1 MIFQANRLQLLSG
14 NDFILN
20 MGKIDKQKEWVG
32 VWKIALFFL
41 LGSEF
46 GLISFIFN
54 SFDKLSEIKLILLT
68 ISLLVLAVAIIVTAL
83 YLKKEID
90 KLEDIND

>member
-1 MIFQANRLQLLSG
+1 
-14 NDFILN
+14 
-20 MGKIDKQKEWVG
+20 MGKLDKQKEWVG
-32 VWKIALFFL
+32 LWKIALFFL

-54 SFDKLSEIKLILLT
+54 NFDKLSEIKLILLT
-68 ISLLVLAVAIIVTAL
+68 TALLILALGVIVTAI

>member
-1 MIFQANRLQLLSG
+1 MAKL
-14 NDFILN
+14 
-20 MGKIDKQKEWVG
+20 DKQKEWVG

-46 GLISFIFN
+46 GIIGFVFN
-54 SFDKLSEIKLILLT
+54 NFDKLSELKLIFLT
-68 ISLLVLAVAIIVTAL
+68 MAILTLSISVIANAI

-90 KLEDIND
+90 KLEEIDA

>member
-1 MIFQANRLQLLSG
+1 MS
-14 NDFILN
+14 
-20 MGKIDKQKEWVG
+20 KIDKQKEWIG

-46 GLISFIFN
+46 TLIGFIFN
-54 SFDKLSEIKLILLT
+54 NFDKLNEIKLIFSTFALL
-68 ISLLVLAVAIIVTAL
+68 ILLIGIIITAI

-90 KLEDIND
+90 KLEEIND

>member
-1 MIFQANRLQLLSG
+1 
-14 NDFILN
+14 
-20 MGKIDKQKEWVG
+20 MGKIDKQKEWIS

-46 GLISFIFN
+46 GLIGFVFN
-54 SFDKLSEIKLILLT
+54 NYDKLNELKLILLT
-68 ISLLVLAVAIIVTAL
+68 LSLLILLLGIIIIAI

-90 KLEDIND
+90 KLEEIDE

>member
-1 MIFQANRLQLLSG
+1 MSQL
-14 NDFILN
+14 
-20 MGKIDKQKEWVG
+20 DKQKEWVG

-46 GLISFIFN
+46 TLIGFIFN
-54 SFDKLSEIKLILLT
+54 NYHKMGEIQFTMALLILLAGVIIT
-68 ISLLVLAVAIIVTAL
+68 AI

>member
-1 MIFQANRLQLLSG
+1 MSKL
-14 NDFILN
+14 
-20 MGKIDKQKEWVG
+20 DKQKEWVG

-46 GLISFIFN
+46 GMIGFIFN
-54 SFDKLSEIKLILLT
+54 NFDKLNELKLVFLTMALLILS
-68 ISLLVLAVAIIVTAL
+68 ISIIATAI

-90 KLEDIND
+90 KLEDINE